1 MKLSTYNLKS
11 LPHLSSELRK
21 FPVALQTKFIRK
33 ISWENLKKR
42 IKNKVIRQKRIFGEL
57 TI

>member
-1 MKLSTYNLKS
+1 MKYLHNLKS

-21 FPVALQTKFIRK
+21 FPAALQTKFIRK

-42 IKNKVIRQKRIFGEL
+42 IKNKVIRYKGPLGEL